1 VQEDKGAKYLYSAG
15 IVKMGFDMQEQN
27 QYIPGVC
34 NIGRS
39 EINMRKLAGRVGLVI
54 MIILYGSLVYLGA
67 PRIWRLIIFI
77 PSALAAI
84 GFLQARMH
92 FCANFGM
99 RGIFNFGEIGNTDT
113 VDQAEFRAADRR
125 KAMRIIAY
133 SVIAGIVVAGIAYSL
148 PWN

>member
-1 VQEDKGAKYLYSAG
+1 
-15 IVKMGFDMQEQN
+15 MGFDMQEQN
-27 QYIPGVC
+27 QYVPGVC

-39 EINMRKLAGRVGLVI
+39 EIKMRKLAGWVGLVVTI
-54 MIILYGSLVYLGA
+54 LLYGSFVYLGV

-77 PSALAAI
+77 PFTMAAI
-84 GFLQARMH
+84 GFLQAHMH

-99 RGIFNFGEIGNTDT
+99 RGVFNFGDIGNTDT
-113 VDQAEFRAADRR
+113 VEQAEFRAADRR

-133 SVIAGIVVAGIAYSL
+133 SVIAGIAAAVIAYSL

>member
-1 VQEDKGAKYLYSAG
+1 ME
-15 IVKMGFDMQEQN
+15 EQN

-39 EINMRKLAGRVGLVI
+39 EIKMRKLAGWVGLVI
-54 MIILYGSLVYLGA
+54 TIILYGSLVYFGV

-77 PSALAAI
+77 PSAMAAI

-99 RGIFNFGEIGNTDT
+99 RGIFNFGEIGNKDT
-113 VDQAEFRAADRR
+113 VEQAEFRAADRR
-125 KAMRIIAY
+125 KAMQIISY
-133 SVIAGIVVAGIAYSL
+133 SVIAGIAAAVIAYSL

>member
-1 VQEDKGAKYLYSAG
+1 
-15 IVKMGFDMQEQN
+15 MQEQN

-39 EINMRKLAGRVGLVI
+39 EIKMRRFAGWVGLVI
-54 MIILYGSLVYLGA
+54 TIILYGSLVYLGV

-125 KAMRIIAY
+125 KAMQIIAY
-133 SVIAGIVVAGIAYSL
+133 SVIAGIAAAVIAYIL